1 MNSKNEFLDR
11 FMCEMW
17 KQESKERNVEK
28 KDIGSGTNGTALVR
42 SVVPIRSS
50 FDFLSYYLS
59 AYSKNLKMKYKRP
72 DFVSFRIRKGEN
84 TTSYRAKERAREDTT
99 ENIDKNMNE
108 LLT

>member
-1 MNSKNEFLDR
+1 
-11 FMCEMW
+11 
-17 KQESKERNVEK
+17 
-28 KDIGSGTNGTALVR
+28 
-42 SVVPIRSS
+42 
-50 FDFLSYYLS
+50 
-59 AYSKNLKMKYKRP
+59 MKYKRP